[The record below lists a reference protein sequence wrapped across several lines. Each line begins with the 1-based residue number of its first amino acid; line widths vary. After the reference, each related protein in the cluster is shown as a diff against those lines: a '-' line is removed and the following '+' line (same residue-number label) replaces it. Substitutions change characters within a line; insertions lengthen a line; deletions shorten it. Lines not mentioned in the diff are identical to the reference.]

1 MKKLLWGV
9 CLIAIF
15 VFAGCASNKAAFVY
29 DPGIPEDQM
38 SFLIVPNY
46 VKVTQFGD
54 KAVAWVAPALS
65 PVPVRV
71 DVPSGEYTFIIETVP
86 NFDGTYSDG
95 MPVIKGR
102 SYTKNFVAGKGYQ
115 LILRNGEIA
124 LIDL

>member
-15 VFAGCASNKAAFVY
+15 VFAGCASGKPAFVY
-29 DPGIPEDQM
+29 DAGTPEDQM
-38 SFLIVPNY
+38 SFLFVPNY

-65 PVPVRV
+65 PVSIRV
-71 DVPSGEYTFIIETVP
+71 GIPSGEFTFMIETVP
-86 NFDGTYSDG
+86 DFNGNYTAGVPIISG
-95 MPVIKGR
+95 Q

-115 LILRNGEIA
+115 LISRNGEIA